1 MDNLVQIFSSG
12 TTSAGVW
19 ALMFA
24 ASFLGGVLASI
35 SPCSLAMLPLIIG
48 YVGGYSKETPLR
60 TFVQLSFFIFGT
72 AIVFSIIGIIC
83 AVTGSVFAS
92 ALGAYFTL
100 VMASL
105 LLVMGLK
112 LTNLLDFDM
121 PVIIKAMP
129 TNSTNSLFVY
139 PILLGVAFALAGTP
153 CSTPILAGI
162 MAFTAMGKSLLL
174 AILMLFLFSLGQGM
188 ILVIAGLF
196 TTGLK
201 QVKAISAYSEIILK
215 ISGFLL
221 ICVSIFMFW
230 KVFSPFI

>member
-1 MDNLVQIFSSG
+1 MISFS
-12 TTSAGVW
+12 T
-19 ALMFA
+19 ALQNPQSFSVAMLFI
-24 ASFLGGVLASI
+24 SFLGGVVASI

-48 YVGGYSKETPLR
+48 YVGGYSKNTPKR
-60 TFVQLSFFIFGT
+60 TFIQLCSFIFGT
-72 AIVFSIIGIIC
+72 AIVFTIIGVIC
-83 AVTGSVFAS
+83 ALTGKVFAPIF
-92 ALGAYFTL
+92 GTYFTL
-100 VMASL
+100 IIASL
-105 LLVMGLK
+105 LMVMGLK
-112 LTNLLDFDM
+112 LLGVLDFEL
-121 PVIIKAMP
+121 P
-129 TNSTNSLFVY
+129 TLVKTLPMNNNNSLFLY
-139 PILLGVAFALAGTP
+139 PILIGMLFALAGTP

-221 ICVSIFMFW
+221 LCVSIFLFW
-230 KVFSPFI
+230 KVFSPLI